1 MTEWINYFN
10 RTNYSKK
17 RIHRIMKKLG
27 IHSVIRK
34 KRKKYNP
41 SKIGEIVENK
51 LERNFYAS
59 DPNQKWA
66 TDVTEFRVP
75 KTGKKLY
82 LSVIIDLYDRYPVA
96 FVLSSRNNNQL
107 VFKTFDKAISENT
120 TAKPIFHSDRGFQYT
135 GRDFKKRL
143 KIMG

>member
-1 MTEWINYFN
+1 
-10 RTNYSKK
+10 
-17 RIHRIMKKLG
+17 
-27 IHSVIRK
+27 
-34 KRKKYNP
+34 
-41 SKIGEIVENK
+41 
-51 LERNFYAS
+51 
-59 DPNQKWA
+59 DQKWA

-107 VFKTFDKAISENT
+107 VFKTFDKAIQKTQRLSLFFIAIGVFNIPVEL
-120 TAKPIFHSDRGFQYT
+120 SR
-135 GRDFKKRL
+135 KRL